1 MLRLRISC
9 IITTIWNKQFLRKQN
24 AGILPAFFN
33 FLFYPFWQ
41 NNLPF
46 VPLCFDIV
54 WQDPPIPPDNSFS
67 RASGFPLFHRG
78 TWCIAHKIML
88 HASLHRHVF
97 CTCPIQSTP
106 EHTPPLPGSLH
117 ISLLS
122 SSNNQHNI
130 LHRLELQKINF
141 ALFHFSS
148 FIFVLKKQAV
158 ITMTA
163 FNYCF
168 LKICIARYYNAYPQ
182 K

>member
-1 MLRLRISC
+1 MLRYCLASS
-9 IITTIWNKQFLRKQN
+9 
-24 AGILPAFFN
+24 G
-33 FLFYPFWQ
+33 
-41 NNLPF
+41 
-46 VPLCFDIV
+46 
-54 WQDPPIPPDNSFS
+54 NSFS
-67 RASGFPLFHRG
+67 RASGFPLFRRG

-106 EHTPPLPGSLH
+106 EHTHPLPGSLH

-148 FIFVLKKQAV
+148 FIFVLRKTSGHYNDRFQLLLFENMHRTLLQCLPPK
-158 ITMTA
+158 ITVSYLSDSSNTFSGTLA
-163 FNYCF
+163 NNG
-168 LKICIARYYNAYPQ
+168 LTETRS
-182 K
+182 

>member
-1 MLRLRISC
+1 MLRYCLASS
-9 IITTIWNKQFLRKQN
+9 
-24 AGILPAFFN
+24 
-33 FLFYPFWQ
+33 
-41 NNLPF
+41 
-46 VPLCFDIV
+46 
-54 WQDPPIPPDNSFS
+54 DNSFS
-67 RASGFPLFHRG
+67 RASGFPLFRRG
-78 TWCIAHKIML
+78 AWCIARKIML
-88 HASLHRHVF
+88 HAPLHRHVF

-106 EHTPPLPGSLH
+106 EHTHPLPGSLH

-168 LKICIARYYNAYPQ
+168 LKICIARYYNAYPP
-182 K
+182 KITVSYLSDSSNTFSGTLANNGLTETRS